1 MADRRAPVWSARDL
15 RAGAAADRG
24 PLLLDTHIWI
34 EYLEGNAA
42 AWPAALRPLL
52 AAAAGRGALFVS
64 DASVWEVAMAAA
76 RGRLPLSLPADVWLT
91 RAEGAPGLRFAP
103 LDRPVLRLAPR
114 LGVAAAPGAAV
125 MHKDPFDRLLVAT
138 AQLGALS
145 LVTRDALILAYAAA
159 HRGTP
164 CCDAR

>member
-1 MADRRAPVWSARDL
+1 MWAARDP
-15 RAGAAADRG
+15 RAGSAARTG
-24 PLLLDTHIWI
+24 PLLLDTHVWV

-52 AAAAGRGALFVS
+52 TSAAGRGALFVS
-64 DASVWEVAMAAA
+64 DASVWEVSMAAA

-91 RAEGAPGLRFAP
+91 RAEEARGLRFVP

-114 LGVAAAPGAAV
+114 LGVPAAPGVTV

-138 AQLGALS
+138 AQLHALP
-145 LVTRDALILAYAAA
+145 LVTRDARIIDYATA
-159 HRGTP
+159 HRGTS
-164 CCDAR
+164 CCDARR